1 MAWERNGINGQPAR
15 PERGTAGAR
24 HAGGEVQDPERVPHD
39 GNARADDSWLSDS
52 DRRAGAGLRHA
63 PGSAGAGRQ
72 GRRDRADGPDEAP
85 WYDAPR
91 PAAYGRDDDPE
102 PARGGSDGRGYG
114 APYGFGRTDA
124 DRRSGETVR
133 AGARAADG
141 TSGCAAADRDRART
155 GFEGSGDFASVA
167 RRRTPGGGRDAADAL
182 GAEGDRKAGNAA
194 DASGDRPLR
203 IFTGDRVL
211 WIIVAALAVIS
222 ILVVYSSTAKMAYDA
237 HAARTT
243 SHFLKQQVMILT
255 VSLGL
260 MIAVHKIN
268 CRVYNHL
275 AVPAYVLSV
284 LLTAAVYF
292 IGATTNGA
300 ARWIPIGPFQ
310 FQPSEALKVATVLF
324 LARQLAGRQSKI
336 DRIRIVPS
344 WRFWTW
350 RSSPA
355 QRRIWREGTVP
366 ILLPVV
372 LSCLV
377 IFPAHTSSAV
387 LVFAASWVMMLI
399 GRVRIGELLKLVGWA
414 AAGIVLIMALNL
426 GRSETAE
433 GRVSTWIHLWTRSQ
447 TEKPIEHLTDTER
460 SMIAIHNGGIL
471 GKGAGQS
478 DIRVEMIHPESD
490 YAYAFFVEE
499 YGIVLAAALLMLYLW
514 IFFRAIEI
522 FRRCGTAF
530 PGLLVLG
537 LALLITCQALLH
549 IMVTVNLIP
558 ETGQTLPL
566 ISRGGSSVL
575 FTTIALGMILSVSRQ
590 NDEQSH
596 DTPKNESIYEK

>member
-1 MAWERNGINGQPAR
+1 MAREQYRGPDEDPAGA
-15 PERGTAGAR
+15 PERGGGFRSGGAR
-24 HAGGEVQDPERVPHD
+24 SRG
-39 GNARADDSWLSDS
+39 
-52 DRRAGAGLRHA
+52 
-63 PGSAGAGRQ
+63 
-72 GRRDRADGPDEAP
+72 
-85 WYDAPR
+85 
-91 PAAYGRDDDPE
+91 PAAE
-102 PARGGSDGRGYG
+102 GSG
-114 APYGFGRTDA
+114 AAQAG
-124 DRRSGETVR
+124 SR
-133 AGARAADG
+133 AAAADG
-141 TSGCAAADRDRART
+141 
-155 GFEGSGDFASVA
+155 
-167 RRRTPGGGRDAADAL
+167 
-182 GAEGDRKAGNAA
+182 AENR
-194 DASGDRPLR
+194 SFR

-237 HAARTT
+237 HTARTT
-243 SHFLKQQVMILT
+243 SHFLRQQVMILV

-275 AVPAYVLSV
+275 AVPVYALSV
-284 LLTAAVYF
+284 LLTVAVYF

-336 DRIRIVPS
+336 DKIRIVPS

-350 RSSPA
+350 WSSPA
-355 QRRIWREGTVP
+355 QRKIWREGTVP
-366 ILLPVV
+366 ILLPV
-372 LSCLV
+372 LISCLV

-399 GRVRIGELLKLVGWA
+399 GRVRIGELMKLVGWA

-471 GKGAGQS
+471 GEGAGQS
-478 DIRVEMIHPESD
+478 AIRVEMIHPESD

-499 YGIVLAAALLMLYLW
+499 YGILLAAALLMLYLW

-549 IMVTVNLIP
+549 VMVTVNLIP

-596 DTPKNESIYEK
+596 DAPKNESIYEK